1 MSLFN
6 TAPGTFGEGL
16 EASNIILTDETNQ
29 VYFGSDEGTILSMNT
44 AQDKTIHIQDV
55 GKDVDLV
62 YVDTGS
68 SNITDFTVQTSVNFS
83 GNLSGDVSGT
93 QGFTSVD
100 KVGSKF
106 SGAVSI
112 ATQRVEDSSS
122 VGAVDEIVK
131 LDGSGNFSCNQ
142 ITATLNGSATSFSGS
157 LSGEVS
163 GTQTNT
169 VVDSI
174 GPYSSTDIV
183 NGIAKTQNAASDHT
197 LPTNYGEL
205 IQSDVSGNFSA
216 NTITASLSGTA
227 SNASLLNNKNN
238 SITSVA
244 NTIVERDS
252 NAYIN
257 ADLFVGDLSGNSN
270 TSTTCT
276 TANDSLLLNGI
287 TNTNLN
293 TPSTVVSRDGSG
305 NFSAGTITAS
315 LTGNATTCTMA
326 SDSLLLNGI
335 TNTDANT
342 PSTVVSRDS
351 SGNFSAGLISGNLA
365 GNASTSTHATNV
377 ILNVGSTAVSDV
389 EQSVVDTQNATN
401 LNTVTTI
408 VKRDS
413 SGNFNAGTITA
424 SLTGNATT
432 ATTSNDSLLLNGIT
446 NTNWNTASTV
456 VSRDS
461 NGDFEASMLTLNNL
475 LVEGSN
481 FYNKILV
488 KRNNNSTIFNID
500 TIDDDIELYGL
511 TTKIKGDTSISGAN
525 STTKF
530 QIENLSGTPFFT
542 LNSTG
547 SRVIVKGDD
556 NANKFWVENN
566 ATTKIF
572 KVDTVNGNVAIEG
585 DDNAN
590 KFWVENALTNKIFT
604 VDTVDDYV
612 QIPYPRNV
620 GTTDV
625 AFDGSEG
632 ALNINGDITLYNGT
646 RNTIFFDSHGVGA
659 PTATNRS
666 AGEKICLYPIAG
678 GIDYAMGISNSTMW
692 YGVPNNTTY
701 HRWYAGTNNNMYLR
715 NNGSTGLVIQSTN
728 ATYKFAVDDSSN
740 TTVFYVNT
748 SNKEVYTKTLKP
760 MTGAEDVGYNNAGT
774 FDDMYS
780 VNAHTA
786 TSDATKKD
794 NIEDSDLGLDFIMQ
808 LRPKKYKFKDWVEE
822 IKTTNKQT
830 EEESIK
836 YKERKYTRTHYGL
849 LAQDVKKTLGKKDFG
864 GYVDG
869 KYKDPVNGLLGLR
882 YGEFIAPM
890 IKAIQEQQQQLD
902 TAFTTI
908 NDLQSQINELKKI

>member
-315 LTGNATTCTMA
+315 LTGNATT
-326 SDSLLLNGI
+326 
-335 TNTDANT
+335 
-342 PSTVVSRDS
+342 
-351 SGNFSAGLISGNLA
+351 
-365 GNASTSTHATNV
+365 
-377 ILNVGSTAVSDV
+377 
-389 EQSVVDTQNATN
+389 
-401 LNTVTTI
+401 
-408 VKRDS
+408 
-413 SGNFNAGTITA
+413 
-424 SLTGNATT
+424 

-547 SRVIVKGDD
+547 SRVIVKGAD